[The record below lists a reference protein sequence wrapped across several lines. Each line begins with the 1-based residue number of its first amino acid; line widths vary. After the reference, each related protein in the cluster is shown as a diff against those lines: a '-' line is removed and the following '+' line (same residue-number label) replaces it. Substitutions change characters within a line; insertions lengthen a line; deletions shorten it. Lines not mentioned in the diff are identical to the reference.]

1 MRLNNKLKPKK
12 KRSNMQTLRVTPSF
26 ICSTGK
32 IKAEQPRAPLL
43 GRVPYWLPRV
53 QGNRELAEQVTCSR
67 EPQLPRCFRRRTP
80 PHPPRPS
87 SSPTQVTPNLGLLR
101 PSLQVSQAPWRNTD
115 PRPRQEPHRATT
127 GFPKTKAGCPLPAR
141 FPDPRLRPLGA

>member
-1 MRLNNKLKPKK
+1 
-12 KRSNMQTLRVTPSF
+12 MQTLRVTPSF

-87 SSPTQVTPNLGLLR
+87 CSPTQVTPNLGLLR
-101 PSLQVSQAPWRNTD
+101 PSLRCLKPPGETQTRAPGRN
-115 PRPRQEPHRATT
+115 RT
-127 GFPKTKAGCPLPAR
+127 G
-141 FPDPRLRPLGA
+141 RPLASLKQKRAARARPGFRIPG